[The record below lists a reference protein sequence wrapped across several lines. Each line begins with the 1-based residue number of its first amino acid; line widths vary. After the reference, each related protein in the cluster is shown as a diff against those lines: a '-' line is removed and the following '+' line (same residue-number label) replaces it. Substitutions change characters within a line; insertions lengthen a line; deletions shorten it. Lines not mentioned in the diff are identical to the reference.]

1 MTTRKGTPPRLAVW
15 LLARIIRDEERLSI
29 LDDFLEIYHE
39 LSSEKGDLR
48 ARQWYWFQ
56 IFKSLPMFVL
66 KNFVWSYIMLKN
78 SLKISFRAMK
88 KHKGYSFIN
97 IFGLAAGM
105 SCCILILLWV
115 QKELSYD
122 RFHENV
128 DSIYRVRSNGI
139 SQPAPLAPALKEDYP
154 EIINSVRFSNPNVT
168 VRHQDKCFS
177 ENNFRF
183 ADPSVFE
190 VFTFPFIQGD
200 PKSALADPYSVVI
213 TEKTAR
219 KYFDTEDPI
228 GKVLKIQNKTDL
240 HVTCVIH
247 NIPTN
252 SLLQF
257 DLLGS
262 FEMYTSPVGNH
273 WCNHAYETYIQLA
286 ERVRAEH
293 ILPEISDTVMKHC
306 KIVHTPI
313 DLQPMGRIHL
323 YEEGAITY
331 VYIFSA
337 IALFVLVIACINFM
351 NLMTARS
358 RNRIKEIG
366 IKKVV
371 GAERSSLIKQFF
383 LESILFALVSLG
395 LALILIAI
403 ILPYFNSFLET
414 DLSFNVLHNPFL
426 LLGLIGITL
435 ITGILSGLY
444 PALFLSSFRP
454 VRLLKGH
461 AASTAVSS
469 KGSLFRKVLVVAQFA
484 ISITLITGTLI
495 IYSQMNYIRDMNLG
509 FDKDQLIYM
518 SIKGDIQ
525 QKRDSFRNELLK
537 NPNIAG
543 VTLASS
549 LPSYVGNTA
558 SGFSWE
564 GMDVNLKPY
573 WQFVSTDFDYIPTL
587 GLNIIEGRNFS
598 EKFPTDASE
607 AVIINEKAAA
617 IMGFEKPMGKRFTLW
632 GNQMKIIGV
641 VKNFHFRPVHQQIE
655 PLMIWIGS
663 DAFKFYILLRLHPHS
678 SGLQNI
684 LAHIEEVWHMYA
696 PGFPFEFHFL
706 DEALDQNY
714 RDEQKFGEITKY
726 FTLFAILIS
735 CLGLFG
741 LAAYMAEQRTKE
753 VGIRKTLGAT
763 VPNIVFHFLREYWA
777 LIALANIIA
786 WPIACFLM
794 SKWLQNFAYRVHIG
808 ILIFVISGTLALV
821 TALLTVSYQAIKAAT
836 ANPVN
841 SLRYE

>member
-1 MTTRKGTPPRLAVW
+1 MTEKKGAPPAFAVW
-15 LLARIIRDEERLSI
+15 LLSQMTRAEERLTI
-29 LDDFLEIYHE
+29 LSDFSEIYEE
-39 LSSEKGDLR
+39 LAIEKGSIR
-48 ARQWYWFQ
+48 ARQWYWSQ
-56 IFKSLPMFVL
+56 VFKSIPMFLL
-66 KNFVWSYIMLKN
+66 KYILWSFIMLKS
-78 SLKISFRAMK
+78 SLKISIRSIK

-105 SCCILILLWV
+105 SCCLLILLWV
-115 QKELSYD
+115 QNELSYD
-122 RFHENV
+122 RFHKNL
-128 DSIYRVRSNGI
+128 DSIYSVTANTR
-139 SQPAPLAPALKEDYP
+139 SQPAPLGPALKDGYP
-154 EIINSVRFSNPNVT
+154 EILNAVRFSNPEVT
-168 VRHQDKCFS
+168 VLYQEKCFS
-177 ENNFRF
+177 ENNFYF

-200 PKSALADPYSVVI
+200 PKSALTDPYSVVI

-219 KYFDTEDPI
+219 KYFGKEEPI
-228 GKVLKIQNKTDL
+228 GKILKIRNETDL
-240 HVTCVIH
+240 HVTAVIH

-257 DLLGS
+257 DFLGS

-286 ERVRAEH
+286 KHVRAEH
-293 ILPEISDTVMKHC
+293 ILPEISDIVMKNC

-313 DLQPMGRIHL
+313 DIQPMGRIHL

-337 IALFVLVIACINFM
+337 IALFVLMIACINFM
-351 NLMTARS
+351 NLTTARS

-371 GAERSSLIKQFF
+371 GAYRSSLIKQFF
-383 LESILFALVSLG
+383 LESILFALVSLF
-395 LALILIAI
+395 LALVIIAI
-403 ILPYFNSFLET
+403 VLPYFNSFLET
-414 DLSFNVLHNPFL
+414 DLTFNILQNPFL
-426 LLGLIGITL
+426 LGGLIGITL
-435 ITGILSGLY
+435 ITGVVSGFY

-454 VRLLKGH
+454 ARLLKSLAG
-461 AASTAVSS
+461 SSAVSS
-469 KGSLFRKVLVVAQFA
+469 RGSLFRKVLVVSQFA
-484 ISITLITGTLI
+484 ISITLIIGTLI
-495 IYSQMNYIRDMNLG
+495 IYSQMNFIRNMNLG
-509 FDKDQLIYM
+509 FNKDQLIFM
-518 SIKGDIQ
+518 SLKGDIQ
-525 QKRDSFRNELLK
+525 QKRDSFQNDLLK

-564 GMDVNLKPY
+564 GMDADLKPY

-587 GLNIIEGRNFS
+587 GIEIIEGRNFS
-598 EKFPTDASE
+598 RQFSTDISE
-607 AVIINEKAAA
+607 AIIVNEKAAA
-617 IMGFEKPMGKRFTLW
+617 IMGFESPVGKRFDLW
-632 GNQMKIIGV
+632 ENQAKIIGV
-641 VKNFHFRPVHQQIE
+641 VRNFHFRPVHQQIE

-663 DAFKFYILLRLHPHS
+663 NAFKRQILVRLRPHTS
-678 SGLQNI
+678 NLQNT
-684 LAHIEEVWHMYA
+684 LAHIEEVWRMYA

-706 DEALDQNY
+706 NEAFDQNY
-714 RDEQKFGEITKY
+714 RDEQKFGKITRY

-763 VPNIVFHFLREYWA
+763 VPNIVLHFLKEYWP
-777 LIALANIIA
+777 LIVLANVLA
-786 WPIACFLM
+786 WPLAYFLM
-794 SKWLQNFAYRVHIG
+794 TKWLQSFAYRAHIG
-808 ILIFVISGTLALV
+808 ILIYMLSGTLALV
-821 TALLTVSYQAIKAAT
+821 IALLTVSYQAIKAAT
-836 ANPVN
+836 ANPVD